1 LKTPRDACWAPLTIV
16 RFATLAIALGIV
28 VQPVHAVTVKID
40 YSYDSSN
47 FFGGGNPNGAA
58 AGTKAKAALEAAATY
73 FSDILAD
80 SFSAIE
86 TPPTFESA
94 QFSGEYYW
102 TWSLNFTNPASGTLT
117 TLPDVTIPADEYRI
131 YAGARQLGG
140 TTLGRGGPGGYSW
153 EADSNDGGF
162 SSQEIDQINAITA
175 EFSDAVEQRG
185 EANGFAR
192 WGGAVAFDSVGT
204 AWNYDHTATNFGT
217 LNDFYSV
224 AIHEMAH
231 ALGFGASSEWTA
243 LAGGATFSGLAAKAA
258 NGNMAPPLEPP
269 NPARSHW
276 QSGLMSQVLGTNTV
290 QETAMDP
297 EITQGMRKYF
307 TKLDAAAMTDIGWD
321 VVPPSQTFN
330 PADFNQD
337 TFVNATDLTRWK
349 LAAGV
354 NAMADADG
362 DNDSDGNDFLIWQRE
377 IGNPA
382 AATVPEPSA
391 ATLFPAAAAALLG
404 AHRRQR
410 RRRVQAASSGRI

>member
-1 LKTPRDACWAPLTIV
+1 
-16 RFATLAIALGIV
+16 
-28 VQPVHAVTVKID
+28 
-40 YSYDSSN
+40 
-47 FFGGGNPNGAA
+47 
-58 AGTKAKAALEAAATY
+58 
-73 FSDILAD
+73 
-80 SFSAIE
+80 
-86 TPPTFESA
+86 
-94 QFSGEYYW
+94 
-102 TWSLNFTNPASGTLT
+102 
-117 TLPDVTIPADEYRI
+117 
-131 YAGARQLGG
+131 
-140 TTLGRGGPGGYSW
+140 
-153 EADSNDGGF
+153 
-162 SSQEIDQINAITA
+162 
-175 EFSDAVEQRG
+175 
-185 EANGFAR
+185 
-192 WGGAVAFDSVGT
+192 
-204 AWNYDHTATNFGT
+204 
-217 LNDFYSV
+217 
-224 AIHEMAH
+224 
-231 ALGFGASSEWTA
+231 
-243 LAGGATFSGLAAKAA
+243 
-258 NGNMAPPLEPP
+258 
-269 NPARSHW
+269 
-276 QSGLMSQVLGTNTV
+276 
-290 QETAMDP
+290 MDP